1 MEQLLNK
8 NEPEGRLGG
17 PTYMSLKN
25 NPWFESINWEDLYD
39 KKIDSPRFERNLNR
53 EGTQYEII
61 RGIRHA
67 KNVIDYLD

>member
-25 NPWFESINWEDLYD
+25 NPWFEPINWEDLYD
-39 KKIDSPRFERNLNR
+39 KKLEAPQVERNMNR
-53 EGTQYEII
+53 
-61 RGIRHA
+61 
-67 KNVIDYLD
+67 

>member
-53 EGTQYEII
+53 EGT
-61 RGIRHA
+61 
-67 KNVIDYLD
+67 